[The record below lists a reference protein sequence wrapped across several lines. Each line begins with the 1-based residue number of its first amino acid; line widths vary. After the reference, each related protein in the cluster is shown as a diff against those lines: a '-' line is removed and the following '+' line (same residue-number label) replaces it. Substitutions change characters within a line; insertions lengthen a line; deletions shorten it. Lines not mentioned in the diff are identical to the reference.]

1 MRTGRRLALLLAISM
16 LICIIPIS
24 NASSAPTHGGIHS
37 VSSDETWNMG
47 SELDAIVTVE
57 AGATLTIATD
67 YTLPVGA
74 SITVEQGGT
83 LRVEDGSLTGG
94 DFSQAVR
101 MTPNAPTSLVAQS
114 SVASGAFSLRIVA
127 SPGINMSGWS
137 VSWDQIPAQDMN
149 GGEHM
154 INFSSPKSDFQL
166 NFSLNPG
173 SFTDLVIDHLE
184 IDDGSTVT
192 TTHAYL
198 ADPINCRIA
207 GEYGTSFPLNIAGSA
222 HFEDSTITGAD
233 VMITGAVTTTDADF
247 MASGPL
253 YVRGAGSSLMMNG
266 GSIKMSSED
275 HDIDADG
282 IANLDLE
289 NSGVEGTGGLIDLWE
304 RNIEQQEIHISIG
317 STCTGD
323 YSCVHYALNG
333 IGPNGATMQRSNV
346 EGVALVPARTVE
358 IGYADGTIWT
368 ENATIEIINF
378 RTAWNLDA
386 GMDSWSEGMLVPL
399 PWDVST
405 FDILPHLDY
414 PVISVDTVNL
424 PDETGNVGRSISV
437 EVTVSNS
444 GTETAAIF
452 IKCNIAGTENYAS
465 MTPTYSAMVLDAG
478 ETETLDGNWSYHT
491 TGDAG
496 LDCYVLEPTQ
506 FIDSTAFITKNVASS
521 TRGDSDDVATVSWS
535 NAVVDESDSMLFM
548 LAALGLS
555 IVIGLGVAIRF
566 ATADLGDDY
575 REVNRESEDSDERVD
590 RFADMMDEEE

>member
-1 MRTGRRLALLLAISM
+1 M

-37 VSSDETWNMG
+37 ISVDETWNMG
-47 SELDAIVTVE
+47 SEIDAIVTVE

-67 YTLPVGA
+67 YTLPAGA
-74 SITVEQGGT
+74 SITVAEGAA

-101 MTPNAPTSLVAQS
+101 MTPNAPTSLVAHS

-127 SPGINMSGWS
+127 SSGINMSGWA
-137 VSWDQIPAQDMN
+137 VAWDEIPAQDMN
-149 GGEHM
+149 GDEHV
-154 INFSSPKSDFQL
+154 INFSSPKTDFQL

-184 IDDGSTVT
+184 INDGSTVT
-192 TTHAYL
+192 TTPAYL
-198 ADPINCRIA
+198 ADPTNCRMA
-207 GEYGTSFPLNIAGSA
+207 SEYGTAFPLNIAGSA
-222 HFEDSTITGAD
+222 HFENSAITGAD
-233 VMITGAVTTTDADF
+233 VMITGAVTTIDADF

-253 YVRGAGSSLMMNG
+253 YVRGEGSSLLMNG
-266 GSIKMSSED
+266 GSIKMSSDD
-275 HDIDADG
+275 HDINADG
-282 IANLDLE
+282 VANLDLE

-304 RNIEQQEIHISIG
+304 RNIAQQEIHTPIG

-323 YSCVHYALNG
+323 YSCIQYALSG

-378 RTAWNLDA
+378 RTAWNLDT

-399 PWDVST
+399 PWDVAT

-414 PVISVDTVNL
+414 PVISVDTVNI
-424 PDETGNVGRSISV
+424 PGETGNVGRSISV

-491 TGDAG
+491 TGDSG

-506 FIDSTAFITKNVASS
+506 FIDSTAFISKNAAGS
-521 TRGDSDDVATVSWS
+521 TRAGSDDVATVSWS
-535 NAVVDESDSMLFM
+535 NAVVDEADSMLFM
-548 LAALGLS
+548 LVALGLS
-555 IVIGLGVAIRF
+555 IIIGLGVAIRF
-566 ATADLGDDY
+566 ATADLGDDD
-575 REVNRESEDSDERVD
+575 REITHEAETEDARVD
-590 RFADMMDEEE
+590 RFADMMDEDED